1 MLCWIQRGPNHIKTE
16 HLQQIS
22 MRNIA
27 LSPGKCWRSQ
37 RGQSS
42 SVHQMA
48 HPFNS
53 EAACAWHASPYQ
65 ARLRVSWEVCLISSC
80 HLFSSSAIHLGASTN
95 TAKKKKQNI
104 FANDA
109 KQARSERLCCHFF
122 VHLQQLWELPVP
134 LALGMGIKLII

>member
-95 TAKKKKQNI
+95 TAKKKNKTYLQMMLNKPDQSDFAVI
-104 FANDA
+104 FLSICSSYGNFL
-109 KQARSERLCCHFF
+109 SHW
-122 VHLQQLWELPVP
+122 HWEW
-134 LALGMGIKLII
+134 ALN